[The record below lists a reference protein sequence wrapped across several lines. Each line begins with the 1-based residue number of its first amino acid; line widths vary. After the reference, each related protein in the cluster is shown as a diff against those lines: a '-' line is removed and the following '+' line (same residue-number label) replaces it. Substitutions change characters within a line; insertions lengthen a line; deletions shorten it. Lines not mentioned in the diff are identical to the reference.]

1 MLNIKLNYCNPI
13 RVLYVKDVDA
23 LEQERH
29 YELRKSSRN
38 RQVQQHQD
46 GSITLND
53 LKIHEDAASLNY
65 IIPCGFE
72 YT

>member
-38 RQVQQHQD
+38 RQVHQRM
-46 GSITLND
+46 
-53 LKIHEDAASLNY
+53 AQ
-65 IIPCGFE
+65 
-72 YT
+72 